1 MSKKRNSPYVDCD
14 IDLDN
19 ECEIKIKRGGGG
31 GALHRM
37 IPTRG
42 VVTIDATAIL
52 DSVKE
57 QMRKGYDVRLTCGGE
72 EAVRFFPFASADCKS
87 ILVRIQPLGSAAD
100 WLKDKKITVKHC
112 GEKKSSRE
120 VDELYREARL
130 KDHRAPD
137 YVTPDTMVTCPNCS
151 YQFRVGRPNKE

>member
-1 MSKKRNSPYVDCD
+1 MSTKRNSSFVDCD
-14 IDLDN
+14 IDWDN
-19 ECEIKIKRGGGG
+19 ECQIKIERGGNR
-31 GALHRM
+31 GALRRM

-42 VVTIDATAIL
+42 TVTIDATAIL

-57 QMRKGYDVRLTCGGE
+57 QMRKGYDVRLTCGGK

-100 WLKDKKITVKHC
+100 WLKDKKITVKHR
-112 GEKKSSRE
+112 GEKKSSSE
-120 VDELYREARL
+120 IEALYREARE
-130 KDHRAPD
+130 KDHKAHD

-151 YQFRVGRPNKE
+151 YEFRVGRPNKE